1 MRKRTLLFVVTL
13 VLSLLVMTGC
23 VAQADYDAVVAE
35 RDSIQAQLTS
45 TVAERDKARAQVTS
59 TTAERDK
66 ARAQV
71 NSLQNEL
78 DELKASLDGV
88 KASLEET
95 QTALDTAEADGEA
108 FKSDVSSIFAE
119 LEKKTEAAA
128 MIFGYWADSGKC
140 VAGLMSQSELVVKAT
155 FLMTGL
161 GSRLDVIGN
170 AELSQLWQD
179 AVVASTRGDEK
190 GFLAKFA
197 AVMDSLSDLIG
208 NDVNAMNA
216 KLR

>member
-1 MRKRTLLFVVTL
+1 MRKRALLFVMTL
-13 VLSLLVMTGC
+13 VLSLLLMTGC

-59 TTAERDK
+59 TAAERDK
-66 ARAQV
+66 ARTQV
-71 NSLQNEL
+71 SSLKNEL
-78 DELKASLDGV
+78 DEL

-95 QTALDTAEADGEA
+95 QTALDAAKADGEA

-119 LEKKTEAAA
+119 LEKKTEAAE
-128 MIFGYWADSGKC
+128 MIQRFWSNALKVEAGKMSQRDLEVKVALFMAGLSGK
-140 VAGLMSQSELVVKAT
+140 LEP
-155 FLMTGL
+155 
-161 GSRLDVIGN
+161 IGN
-170 AELSQLWQD
+170 AELSQTWQD

-190 GFLAKFA
+190 GFAAKFA
-197 AVMDSLSDLIG
+197 AVMDSLSDLIDE
-208 NDVNAMNA
+208 DVSAMNA